1 MEVVASGLF
10 SLFGVLFVSRIIGP
24 VEAGIG
30 AVALASFLFIDLGL
44 SALFGDALVQRQ
56 ELEERHRS
64 TALWTT
70 VTAALALAAGLAVAA
85 PWIAWGASQPRL
97 VPMVLMLA
105 ALLPFSAVAGLM
117 SGLALRGRRYRLLAC
132 RTLLGQA
139 MGLVAGLAVAQV
151 GGGAWAMVALQAT
164 ATMATF
170 ALMSV
175 GSGWHPRAIFERRAL
190 GELWMVA
197 GPNSASILLQ
207 VGRYRM
213 FVVVLGFLAAEHVVS
228 TTNVGFR
235 LVDAAMAMVLSGI
248 FRLALPRLASVQ
260 GRLNDLAD
268 AYGQMTELQVLLGLP
283 IAVGL
288 GVAAE
293 RVCTLLLGGPWIAA
307 AGAAR
312 TIALVAGFS
321 LLIGPTNCL
330 WLAVGKTR
338 INMMINLVVFAPPMI
353 LLALVRPDTAAGVAA
368 CWAATSLAVVPFQ
381 TVLVLREVHRPLSWL
396 LRCIAPGVAATAASI
411 AVVVPLFMATSDWGA
426 AAGLLVPGFAGLL
439 AYVGV
444 AWLALGRTLPR
455 ALATHDAG
463 VPAAAD

>member
-1 MEVVASGLF
+1 
-10 SLFGVLFVSRIIGP
+10 
-24 VEAGIG
+24 
-30 AVALASFLFIDLGL
+30 
-44 SALFGDALVQRQ
+44 
-56 ELEERHRS
+56 
-64 TALWTT
+64 
-70 VTAALALAAGLAVAA
+70 
-85 PWIAWGASQPRL
+85 
-97 VPMVLMLA
+97 
-105 ALLPFSAVAGLM
+105 
-117 SGLALRGRRYRLLAC
+117 
-132 RTLLGQA
+132 
-139 MGLVAGLAVAQV
+139 
-151 GGGAWAMVALQAT
+151 
-164 ATMATF
+164 
-170 ALMSV
+170 
-175 GSGWHPRAIFERRAL
+175 
-190 GELWMVA
+190 
-197 GPNSASILLQ
+197 
-207 VGRYRM
+207 
-213 FVVVLGFLAAEHVVS
+213 
-228 TTNVGFR
+228 
-235 LVDAAMAMVLSGI
+235 MAMVLSGI